1 MVFSM
6 ATMQKV
12 TVTVPAEAVA
22 AIRELV
28 ADGRADSVS
37 GFVQHA
43 IQVALDDVTGWGAM
57 LAQALEAT
65 GGDMTAEE
73 RAWADQV
80 LGTAGPESG
89 TAA

>member
-12 TVTVPAEAVA
+12 TVTVPAESVA

-28 ADGRADSVS
+28 ADGRADSFS

-43 IQVALDDVTGWGAM
+43 IQVALDDVTGWGTM
-57 LAQALEAT
+57 LAQALDE
-65 GGDMTAEE
+65 
-73 RAWADQV
+73 
-80 LGTAGPESG
+80 
-89 TAA
+89 

>member
-1 MVFSM
+1 M
-6 ATMQKV
+6 AMMQKV
-12 TVTVPAEAVA
+12 TVTVPAESVA

-43 IQVALDDVTGWGAM
+43 IQVALDDGTGWGAM

-65 GGDMTAEE
+65 GGDITAEE
-73 RAWADQV
+73 RAWADRV

>member
-1 MVFSM
+1 MR
-6 ATMQKV
+6 KI

-22 AIRELV
+22 AIRNLV
-28 ADGRADSVS
+28 ADGSADSVS

-43 IQVALDDVTGWGAM
+43 IRVALDDVTGWGAM

-65 GGDMTAEE
+65 GGDITPEE
-73 RAWADQV
+73 RAWADDI
-80 LGTAGPESG
+80 LGAADSRPG